1 MSLID
6 FNARR
11 FWGSLILK
19 RIPFGGRRIP
29 EASIIN
35 RRHSQILGNT
45 FDPSRETFDPFPTR
59 GDHRYLSGLSAF
71 AQGPEDEDSGT
82 GQRSKG
88 LRCYVCEN
96 DCDLLLVLS
105 HEGLPVR
112 LKTWV
117 EE

>member
-29 EASIIN
+29 EASIIH
-35 RRHSQILGNT
+35 RRHSQILGNS
-45 FDPSRETFDPFPTR
+45 FDPSWETFDPFPAR

-71 AQGPEDEDSGT
+71 AQGPEDKDSG
-82 GQRSKG
+82 QDKG
-88 LRCYVCEN
+88 PKGFVAMYARTIATYF
-96 DCDLLLVLS
+96 
-105 HEGLPVR
+105 
-112 LKTWV
+112 
-117 EE
+117 